1 MYPRMKLRRN
11 NGGGLLL
18 TPLIDIIFLLC
29 LFFVLNTSFR
39 QERYIE
45 VSLPESETAED
56 NQVVGIIL
64 TLYKNGSV
72 SINGEE
78 VEWNSV
84 ESVLQDEAENQVV
97 QEIVIQGDESIDY
110 GRIIATLDKVRR
122 AGFEIISLQT
132 IRSGY

>member
-1 MYPRMKLRRN
+1 M
-11 NGGGLLL
+11 
-18 TPLIDIIFLLC
+18 
-29 LFFVLNTSFR
+29 
-39 QERYIE
+39 
-45 VSLPESETAED
+45 
-56 NQVVGIIL
+56 VGIIL

-72 SINGEE
+72 SINGEK

-97 QEIVIQGDESIDY
+97 QEIIIQGDESIDY